1 MNKINI
7 LIASALL
14 LIAPLSQA
22 AEVVGKVGYMSGSLV
37 AKRADGTVKIMGTK
51 ADVLAGDVLG
61 TAKNS
66 YAQIQMNDGSKMTL
80 RPDSNLK
87 IVEYRF
93 NKQEPQSDSAVFD
106 LIRGGLRSEAG
117 LISKRG
123 NPDAYKM
130 QTKVATVGIR
140 GTDFSTRLCA
150 TPNCQDDAAAS
161 AQPEGKPQVM
171 PPQQVA
177 GGAPPPPAA
186 GASPPGLYVTVH
198 SGQVIVAQPTG
209 NTLNLGR
216 GETGFANQAAL
227 IRLPAP
233 PAFMN
238 ADTKQ
243 TNAIE
248 AKAAK
253 AEEKA
258 ANKAD
263 DGKANSKQDKEKA
276 DSKPDE
282 EKKDGKAD
290 KEKADSKPDEEK
302 KDGKADKDKDS
313 AKPDGEKADSKA
325 DEGKS
330 DSKTDGGKAESKSD
344 EGKADSKPDSKP
356 DGGNAASKSD
366 EGNAAGGSNEAND
379 TISPNGGNA
388 ASTDPTVNQSGC
400 VVQ

>member
-7 LIASALL
+7 LIALALL
-14 LIAPLSQA
+14 LVATAPQA

-37 AKRADGTVKIMGTK
+37 AKRADGTIKIMGAK

-61 TAKNS
+61 TAQGS

-80 RPDSNLK
+80 RPNSNLK
-87 IVEYRF
+87 IVEYQF
-93 NKQEPQSDSAVFD
+93 NRQEPQSDKAVFD
-106 LIRGGLRSEAG
+106 LIKGGLRSITG
-117 LISKRG
+117 LIGKRG
-123 NPDAYKM
+123 DPDAYRM

-161 AQPEGKPQVM
+161 ARSADKPQAM
-171 PPQQVA
+171 PTQVSGNA
-177 GGAPPPPAA
+177 PPAA
-186 GASPPGLYVTVH
+186 PAEAPPGLYVTVH
-198 SGQVIVAQPTG
+198 SGQIIVAQPTG

-227 IRLPAP
+227 IKLPAP

-258 ANKAD
+258 GNKAD
-263 DGKANSKQDKEKA
+263 DGKAGSKQDKEKSE
-276 DSKPDE
+276 SKPDE
-282 EKKDGKAD
+282 EKKDSKSDKDKDGGKP
-290 KEKADSKPDEEK
+290 EEEK
-302 KDGKADKDKDS
+302 KDGKSDKEKDGG
-313 AKPDGEKADSKA
+313 KPDQEKDTGKQ
-325 DEGKS
+325 DEGK
-330 DSKTDGGKAESKSD
+330 T
-344 EGKADSKPDSKP
+344 DSKP
-356 DGGNAASKSD
+356 DGGKVDSKPDEIKNGASPDEVNADS
-366 EGNAAGGSNEAND
+366 ANP
-379 TISPNGGNA
+379 S
-388 ASTDPTVNQSGC
+388 VNKSGC
-400 VVQ
+400 VVR

>member
-1 MNKINI
+1 MSKVNI
-7 LIASALL
+7 LVASVLL
-14 LIAPLSQA
+14 LFAAASQA

-87 IVEYRF
+87 IVEYQF

-106 LIRGGLRSEAG
+106 LIKGGLRSVTG

-123 NPDAYKM
+123 NPDAYKI

-161 AQPEGKPQVM
+161 AQPAGKPQVM

-313 AKPDGEKADSKA
+313 AKPEGEKADSKA

-344 EGKADSKPDSKP
+344 EGKADSKPD
-356 DGGNAASKSD
+356 GGNAASKSD
-366 EGNAAGGSNEAND
+366 EGNAAGGSNEVND
-379 TISPNGGNA
+379 TINPNGGNA